1 MSGAPGCFLR
11 DRALFY
17 LYRNGLDRNMKLM
30 MRFLKPHWKLC
41 VVTILLLIV
50 DVAGALVISTFA
62 AEMLNLGT
70 SGAAVEVLFATGAK
84 MAAASLISSVCAIL
98 GGYVCAALSAQVGKD
113 IRMALYRK
121 SLKLS
126 IYDFRHFGT
135 ASITTRTVSDVTTI
149 QFALTSFI
157 QMVLPVPVIFIVA
170 LTLAFR
176 LDVEMGFI
184 LLAVVVVVFALAML
198 IMKSA
203 APLFQRLQKL
213 LDRMSTILLE
223 NITGV
228 RVVRA
233 FNNEAR
239 EEKRMGEAFANYAET
254 SIRANRRFA
263 NLDGLSFLF
272 INLFVVIVY
281 WLSGGRISA
290 GHLQIGDITAIIGYA
305 LMVLFFLMMAQM
317 VILTMPR
324 ALECCERVQAVLDHT
339 PEIQDMVSEDP
350 APSREKAEE
359 VLAFRDVSFRF
370 ADAEEDTLSHL
381 NFVCRRGETTAIIG
395 GTGSGKSTIAS
406 LILRFHDVTDGAVCL
421 NGADI
426 RGMTQHCLRDHL
438 AYVQQKAWLFS
449 GTIASNLR
457 YSNKNA
463 TETELM
469 HAVDVAQAGDFVRSL
484 PDGLNSFV
492 AQGGT
497 NFSGGQKQRL
507 SIARALVK
515 KPELYIFDDSFSA
528 LDFKTDAALRKALA
542 KETKDAAVLIIAQ
555 RVSTIQHANQII
567 VLHEGQMAGIGTHEE
582 LLQNC
587 PVYREIYESQ
597 TKEAQEA

>member
-1 MSGAPGCFLR
+1 
-11 DRALFY
+11 
-17 LYRNGLDRNMKLM
+17 MKLISQ
-30 MRFLKPHWKLC
+30 FLKPHWKLC
-41 VVTILLLIV
+41 AITILLLIM
-50 DVAGALVISTFA
+50 DVSGALVISTFA

-70 SGAAVEVLFATGAK
+70 SGATLDVLFATGIK
-84 MAAASLISSVCAIL
+84 MAAASLISSICAIL
-98 GGYVCAALSAQVGKD
+98 GGYTCAALSAEVGKD
-113 IRMALYRK
+113 IRMALYEK

-176 LDVEMGFI
+176 LDIEIGFI
-184 LLAVVVVVFALAML
+184 LLAVVAVVFLLALA

-203 APLFQRLQKL
+203 APLFKRLQKL

-233 FNNEAR
+233 FNNETR
-239 EEKRMGEAFANYAET
+239 EENRMCQAFANYAET
-254 SIRANRRFA
+254 SIKANRRFA

-281 WLSGGRISA
+281 WLSGGRIYS
-290 GHLQIGDITAIIGYA
+290 GHLQIGDITAMISYA

-324 ALECCERVQAVLDHT
+324 ALECCERVRLVLEHT
-339 PEIQDMVSEDP
+339 PEIQDMVTEDP
-350 APSREKAEE
+350 AAPKEKGDE

-406 LILRFHDVTDGAVCL
+406 LILRFYDVTDGEVCL
-421 NGADI
+421 NGIDV
-426 RGMTQHCLRDHL
+426 RRMTQHYLRDHL

-457 YSNKNA
+457 YSNKDA
-463 TETELM
+463 SEQELM
-469 HAVDVAQAGDFVRSL
+469 HAAEVAQASDFIQSL

-555 RVSTIQHANQII
+555 RVSTIQHANQIV

-582 LLQNC
+582 LLKNC
-587 PVYREIYESQ
+587 MVYREIYESQ